1 MGHLITLLVDTI
13 KDLRI
18 VLPMFLFLPPDQQ
31 KLNASW
37 SNITCLAMKFWN
49 IGLAFEHF
57 RPKVDKAAGN
67 DML

>member
-1 MGHLITLLVDTI
+1 MGYLITLLVDTF
-13 KDLRI
+13 KDLCI
-18 VLPMFLFLPPDQQ
+18 LLPMFLFLPRDQQ

-37 SNITCLAMKFWN
+37 SNITCLAMKFLN
-49 IGLAFEHF
+49 TGLAFEHF